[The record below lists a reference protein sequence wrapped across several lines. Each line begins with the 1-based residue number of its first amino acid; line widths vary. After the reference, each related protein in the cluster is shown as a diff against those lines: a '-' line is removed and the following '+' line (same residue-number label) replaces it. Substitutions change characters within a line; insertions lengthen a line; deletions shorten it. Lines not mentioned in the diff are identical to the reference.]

1 MSHKHVIN
9 DPRKLAVDSLV
20 GLGRLNPSLNID
32 VANRVA
38 CLRSVPK
45 DRVAIISGGGS
56 GHEPAHAGFVGDGLL
71 TAAICGNVF
80 ASPNV
85 GQIRQAVE
93 QVANDK
99 GTLAVVMRYTGDVL
113 LFGLAKEQQAVTN
126 PDRPFRLTIVGDDVA
141 VGRSQGRLVG
151 RRGLAGTVLVYKL
164 ASALAD
170 TGAELEDVHALAEYA
185 ATRVGTMGA
194 GLDHCHIP
202 GTGPAEAHLAAGE
215 VELGMG
221 IHNESGI
228 GKLPLPSSAE
238 LVEKMLA
245 YIIDTT
251 DKERAFL
258 PYAHDGQDEII
269 LLVNN
274 LGGMS
279 ELELSSIAND
289 VVEALERRE
298 RKITVRRLMVGTVMT
313 SLNLPGFSITTLLL
327 PRESN
332 RSKYSSDQLLRLWD
346 APASAPGW
354 RFTSVSEPGST
365 ASWSSPSTE
374 STPSTVKSGAAPLA
388 HSDFNAFTRALS
400 AACEA
405 VVAAEPEIT
414 RFDTIAGDGDAGLT
428 LKAGAE
434 GVLERLNADGLDR
447 QDVITAVLQI
457 AQVVEKTMDGT
468 SGALYSIWS
477 NALAAGLAR
486 VAAASSSSPVS
497 PAIWAEAL
505 DHALRVLYDYTA
517 ARRPSRTL
525 VDPLAAFTEAYT
537 ASQGA
542 DFAAAVQAAATACEE
557 TKDLVAQAGRA
568 AYVDRA
574 GLQEAQVPDPGAYGV
589 VTILKGIQSTL

>member
-1 MSHKHVIN
+1 MSHKHIIN
-9 DPRKLAVDSLV
+9 DHRKFAVDGLV
-20 GLGRLNPSLNID
+20 GLGRLNPALNID
-32 VANRVA
+32 QVNRVA
-38 CLRSVPK
+38 CLRQVRK

-56 GHEPAHAGFVGDGLL
+56 GHEPAHAGFVGEGLL

-113 LFGLAKEQQAVTN
+113 LFGLTKEQQAVTN
-126 PDRPFRLTIVGDDVA
+126 PERPFRLTIVGDDVA

-164 ASALAD
+164 ASALAE
-170 TGAELEDVHALAEYA
+170 TGADLEDVHALAEYA

-202 GTGPAEAHLAAGE
+202 GTGPVEAHLAAGE

-228 GKLPLPSSAE
+228 GKIPLPSSAE
-238 LVEKMLA
+238 LVEKMLN

-251 DKERAFL
+251 DAERAFL
-258 PYAHDGQDEII
+258 PYEHDGADEVI

-274 LGGMS
+274 LGGIS

-289 VVEALERRE
+289 VVLALESRRN
-298 RKITVRRLMVGTVMT
+298 KITVRRLMVGTVMT

-327 PRESN
+327 PRRDSG
-332 RSKYSSDQLLRLWD
+332 SKFSRDDLLKLWD

-354 RFTSVSEPGST
+354 RFVSTSEPGTPASWST
-365 ASWSSPSTE
+365 ASTQTISS
-374 STPSTVKSGAAPLA
+374 VAKNGAAPLA
-388 HSDFNAFTRALS
+388 HSDFGAFEKAVA

-434 GVLERLNADGLDR
+434 GVLERLRTSGLDR
-447 QDVITAVLQI
+447 QDLVAGVLQI

-468 SGALYSIWS
+468 SGALYSIWF
-477 NALAAGLAR
+477 NALAVGLAN
-486 VAAASSSSPVS
+486 ASTSSALAS
-497 PAIWAEAL
+497 PALWAQAL
-505 DHALRVLYDYTA
+505 EHALRVLYDYTA

-525 VDPLAAFTEAYT
+525 IDPLAAFTEAFA
-537 ASQGA
+537 ASQGTDLNSA
-542 DFAAAVQAAATACEE
+542 IRAAAEACEE
-557 TKDLVAQAGRA
+557 TKNLVAQAGRA

-574 GLQEAQVPDPGAYGV
+574 GLQEAQVPDPGAFGV
-589 VTILKGIQSTL
+589 VTILEGIESSL

>member
-1 MSHKHVIN
+1 MSHKHIIN
-9 DPRKLAVDSLV
+9 DHRKLAVDGLV
-20 GLGRLNPSLNID
+20 GLGRLNPALNID
-32 VANRVA
+32 QVNRVA
-38 CLRSVPK
+38 CLRQVPK

-56 GHEPAHAGFVGDGLL
+56 GHEPAHAGFVGEGLL

-126 PDRPFRLTIVGDDVA
+126 PERPFRLTVVGDDVA
-141 VGRSQGRLVG
+141 
-151 RRGLAGTVLVYKL
+151 L
-164 ASALAD
+164 ASALAE
-170 TGAELEDVHALAEYA
+170 TGADLEDVHALAEYA

-202 GTGPAEAHLAAGE
+202 GTGPVEAHLAATE

-228 GKLPLPSSAE
+228 GKIPLPSSAE
-238 LVEKMLA
+238 LVEKMLN

-251 DKERAFL
+251 DTERSFL
-258 PYAHDGQDEII
+258 PYEHDGKDEVI

-274 LGGMS
+274 LGGIS
-279 ELELSSIAND
+279 ELELTSIAND
-289 VVEALERRE
+289 VVHALESRRN
-298 RKITVRRLMVGTVMT
+298 KITVRRLMVGTVMT

-327 PRESN
+327 PRQGAGKFSP
-332 RSKYSSDQLLRLWD
+332 DDLLKLWD

-354 RFTSVSEPGST
+354 RFVSASEPGKP
-365 ASWSSPSTE
+365 ASR
-374 STPSTVKSGAAPLA
+374 STPSVETISSGAKNGAAPLA
-388 HSDFNAFTRALS
+388 HSDYGAFERAVA

-434 GVLERLNADGLDR
+434 GVLEMLRTSGLDG
-447 QDVITAVLQI
+447 QDLVASVLQI

-468 SGALYSIWS
+468 SGALYSIWF
-477 NALAAGLAR
+477 NALAAGLANTST
-486 VAAASSSSPVS
+486 ATSSTSPS
-497 PAIWAEAL
+497 PSLWAQAL
-505 DHALRVLYDYTA
+505 EHALRVLYDYTA

-525 VDPLAAFTEAYT
+525 IDPLAAFTET
-537 ASQGA
+537 
-542 DFAAAVQAAATACEE
+542 FAASKGTGLDSAIQAAAEASEK
-557 TKDLVAQAGRA
+557 TKNLVAQAGRA

-574 GLQEAQVPDPGAYGV
+574 GLQEAQVPDPGAFGV
-589 VTILKGIQSTL
+589 VTILKGIQSSL